1 MIINS
6 AIEVLGITAIIPVIS
21 ITLKNDLSLFE
32 NFFFYDY
39 ILDFSQTKNFILY
52 SFLFVVTI
60 FIIKN
65 LYIIF
70 YNWFLTNYYNNIGKR
85 ISDDIYKTYL
95 KFSYKEYLSLKTST
109 PIFNTTEGV
118 EMFKVSLNNL
128 SMFILET
135 LVVIAILVFLI
146 FIDPI
151 SSSLIIII
159 LGLGTIF
166 ILYLFNTQNKFW
178 GSEVKN
184 NITYKINILNQTFS
198 SFKDIKIYSC
208 ENFFTK
214 KFKYFNEKLNK
225 YQKVHL
231 FFITLP
237 KPIFE
242 IMIVSILLSTLY
254 FLIKIKNVPS
264 EIIILNLAIYG
275 VSFFRL
281 YPSVYRISNCVQ
293 KAGYGSSVLHD
304 LVNIYKISSF
314 KKNSEDT
321 EFIKKKEISENIKNL
336 SLKNI
341 NFSYEKNNK
350 KILKNFNYDLKQ
362 NIFYGIKG
370 ETGIGKSTFLDIISG
385 LLKPNSGEIL
395 VNRKKID
402 IMETN
407 WFNKISYVT
416 QNVNLLDDTLKKN
429 IALAVDEAKI
439 DQEKIKKVLQV
450 AQLESFDKELIKSSN
465 LFLGERGV
473 KISGGEKQR
482 VGIARCL
489 YFDRDIYIFDEATNA
504 LDKATELKILN
515 NIRAFL
521 SEKIVIMVSHKETTL
536 KYCDEIIH
544 LN

>member
-1 MIINS
+1 M
-6 AIEVLGITAIIPVIS
+6 
-21 ITLKNDLSLFE
+21 
-32 NFFFYDY
+32 
-39 ILDFSQTKNFILY
+39 
-52 SFLFVVTI
+52 
-60 FIIKN
+60 
-65 LYIIF
+65 
-70 YNWFLTNYYNNIGKR
+70 
-85 ISDDIYKTYL
+85 
-95 KFSYKEYLSLKTST
+95 
-109 PIFNTTEGV
+109 
-118 EMFKVSLNNL
+118 
-128 SMFILET
+128 
-135 LVVIAILVFLI
+135 
-146 FIDPI
+146 
-151 SSSLIIII
+151 
-159 LGLGTIF
+159 
-166 ILYLFNTQNKFW
+166 
-178 GSEVKN
+178 
-184 NITYKINILNQTFS
+184 
-198 SFKDIKIYSC
+198 
-208 ENFFTK
+208 
-214 KFKYFNEKLNK
+214 
-225 YQKVHL
+225 
-231 FFITLP
+231 
-237 KPIFE
+237 
-242 IMIVSILLSTLY
+242 
-254 FLIKIKNVPS
+254 
-264 EIIILNLAIYG
+264 
-275 VSFFRL
+275 
-281 YPSVYRISNCVQ
+281 
-293 KAGYGSSVLHD
+293 
-304 LVNIYKISSF
+304 
-314 KKNSEDT
+314 
-321 EFIKKKEISENIKNL
+321 
-336 SLKNI
+336 KNI

-370 ETGIGKSTFLDIISG
+370 ETGIGKSTFLDVISG